1 MKIKQQS
8 YPHVHLNSQTANCQ
22 EIKRKNPWPSS
33 PEKPKQASK
42 PLEGGAG
49 LPIQAGFSSNGFL
62 LPGGG
67 HQDPG
72 PGSRAHHL
80 RYQFSS
86 LPTCCTPLGGGLARA
101 AWQSPPPLPLL
112 AATFK
117 HQARA
122 P

>member
-8 YPHVHLNSQTANCQ
+8 YPHVHLDSQTANCQ
-22 EIKRKNPWPSS
+22 EIKRRNPWPSS

-49 LPIQAGFSSNGFL
+49 LPIQAGFSSDGFL

-72 PGSRAHHL
+72 LGSRAHHL
-80 RYQFSS
+80 RY
-86 LPTCCTPLGGGLARA
+86 
-101 AWQSPPPLPLL
+101 
-112 AATFK
+112 
-117 HQARA
+117 
-122 P
+122 